1 MAYAAVAIGFGI
13 VMGILF
19 IVRGETGP
27 GLGMLGFTILIAALI
42 FSPTASAR
50 LLITSIATVGCSVAF
65 ACSAVRSEITGKTVE
80 YHGGRGGFALAR
92 PVTRQDSPESFRRGT
107 NWRWALSIGFL
118 GISVGAFSFR
128 HKLEGADWLS

>member
-27 GLGMLGFTILIAALI
+27 GLGMLGFTIVIAALI
-42 FSPTASAR
+42 FSPGASAR
-50 LLITSIATVGCSVAF
+50 LLITSISTAVCSVGF

-80 YHGGRGGFALAR
+80 YHGGRIGFAIAR
-92 PVTRQDSPESFRRGT
+92 QSHGRTRQRVFAGRQTGDGR
-107 NWRWALSIGFL
+107 
-118 GISVGAFSFR
+118 
-128 HKLEGADWLS
+128 